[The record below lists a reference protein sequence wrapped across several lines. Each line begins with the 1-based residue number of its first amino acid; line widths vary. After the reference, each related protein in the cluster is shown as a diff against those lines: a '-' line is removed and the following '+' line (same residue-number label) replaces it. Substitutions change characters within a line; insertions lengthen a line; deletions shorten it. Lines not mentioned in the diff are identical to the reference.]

1 MTYIHWGLSTCP
13 SNAEVLFSG
22 FAAVG
27 RERRGGLLCIP
38 SAPNLPSQLGSI
50 PEEHVTLIAPVQF
63 IDTDNDEMILLCTL
77 CFIASRATS
86 IVLPGIMCPNG
97 FSEQYRGD
105 LITDLNNGS
114 EYICV
119 DSTLTRRIQWQ
130 PINTN
135 PLSTIEVD
143 CPSGVE
149 ACNAYTPGRQLSC
162 VVCTGDTE

>member
-27 RERRGGLLCIP
+27 RERRGSLLCIP
-38 SAPNLPSQLGSI
+38 STPNLPSQLGSI
-50 PEEHVTLIAPVQF
+50 PEEHVTFIAPVRF
-63 IDTDNDEMILLCTL
+63 IDTDNDEMILPCTL
-77 CFIASRATS
+77 CFITTRATV
-86 IVLPGIMCPNG
+86 IVLPGITCPNG

-114 EYICV
+114 QYICV
-119 DSTLTRRIQWQ
+119 NSSLTQRIQWQ
-130 PINTN
+130 PNTN
-135 PLSTIEVD
+135 PLSTTEVD

-149 ACNAYTPGRQLSC
+149 ACNAYTPGQQLSC
-162 VVCTGDTE
+162 VVCTGNTE